1 MRWTW
6 TYPRNV
12 CCLWG
17 VIYNSLLSLHMLNNF
32 THFPY
37 KGVTHLYIHIG
48 YDQAMISTK
57 CRWLGW
63 TRLGWTGLSWAGL
76 DLDSSRLDW
85 DSLRRKSVL
94 QTQQHMKGPH
104 YLLPHYTLNGLVR
117 DCRKIFI
124 NLL

>member
-1 MRWTW
+1 
-6 TYPRNV
+6 
-12 CCLWG
+12 
-17 VIYNSLLSLHMLNNF
+17 MLNNF

-76 DLDSSRLDW
+76 GW
-85 DSLRRKSVL
+85 TGIVYSVNL
-94 QTQQHMKGPH
+94 YFKPNNTTH